1 MARFIGSVLTL
12 RTTDLWRIA
21 ASLKAGVQTASNHR
35 RIQRFLAG
43 YDLDSVQLGRLLVH
57 LAQVSP
63 PDLSTVNRTEWQ
75 VGSEPV
81 NVLVAGMSLGR
92 AVTLP
97 IAWGALPKEGG
108 SSADEQAGSG
118 PAA

>member
-35 RIQRFLAG
+35 RIQRFLAS
-43 YDLDSVQLGRLLVH
+43 YDLDAVQLGRLLVH
-57 LAQVSP
+57 LARVSP
-63 PDLSTVNRTEWQ
+63 PYLITVDRTEWH

-81 NVLVAGMSLGR
+81 NVLAAGISLGGEACASDR
-92 AVTLP
+92 VG
-97 IAWGALPKEGG
+97 GA
-108 SSADEQAGSG
+108 A
-118 PAA
+118 

>member
-21 ASLKAGVQTASNHR
+21 ASLKASVQTASNHR
-35 RIQRFLAG
+35 RIQRFLAS
-43 YDLDSVQLGRLLVH
+43 YDLDAVQLGRLLVH

-63 PDLSTVNRTEWQ
+63 PYLITVDRITVDRTEWH

-81 NVLVAGMSLGR
+81 NVLVAGISLGGETC
-92 AVTLP
+92 AFDCLG
-97 IAWGALPKEGG
+97 GAPQRRRL
-108 SSADEQAGSG
+108 
-118 PAA
+118 